1 MKFLFAMVF
10 IATKVFAWGVADDST
25 SKNKASRL
33 VQFNFF
39 VDAKVTATGQA
50 DIHNGNEMAAR
61 PEALRNAM
69 SEAIRKK
76 MHDIMPNSS
85 ALAEHETALADNI
98 YAQYEDYID
107 THKVTGE
114 GKAPNAEIYR
124 MTISATLKIDQLAF
138 DLWKLMIRNIVGIPR
153 VMLLIQE
160 TSTASGERD
169 TLAESSAAAALEEVF
184 VDMGFVVADAKIAQE
199 LRALEMKRMQT
210 KLRKTGKFFMDDL
223 IENPALAEEILKS
236 VRNRNTQYLVLGN
249 VVMESQKS
257 SESKFVSHAL
267 AKFVICDAFTA
278 QIVASTQKYA
288 ISGAD
293 ITAAGADVQAASR
306 CGKAVKEKILLQFI
320 SNWVDRQT
328 HGEPY
333 SIAVYNVD
341 DYWEQGQKFETA
353 LNGIAGITHS
363 QKPAWDGDLKRLE
376 YNVRFKNEKNL
387 NLVTAIFTAVKK
399 MPGFERLKLQEQSG
413 NKVVFMFK

>member
-1 MKFLFAMVF
+1 MKFLFAAVLF
-10 IATKVFAWGVADDST
+10 ATKVLAWGTANDST
-25 SKNKASRL
+25 SQNQARNIVS
-33 VQFNFF
+33 FNFF
-39 VDAKVTATGQA
+39 VDPAVRATGQA
-50 DIHNGNEMAAR
+50 EIHNGNEMAAR
-61 PEALRNAM
+61 PEALRHALR
-69 SEAIRKK
+69 EAIRQK
-76 MHDIMPNSS
+76 MHNIMTTP
-85 ALAEHETALADNI
+85 AAVAEHETALADNI
-98 YAQYEDYID
+98 YSKYEDYVV
-107 THKVTGE
+107 THEVKSE
-114 GKAPNAEIYR
+114 GKVPTAEVYR
-124 MTISATLKIDQLAF
+124 LEISATLKIDQLAF
-138 DLWKLMIRNIVGIPR
+138 DLWKLLIRNIVGIPR

-160 TSTASGERD
+160 TSTASGARD

-184 VDMGFVVADAKIAQE
+184 VDMGFAVEHAKLGQE

-210 KLRKTGKFFMDDL
+210 KLKKTGKFFMDDL
-223 IENPALAEEILKS
+223 IENPGLAEDILKS
-236 VRNRNTQYLVLGN
+236 VRSRNAQYLVLGN

-267 AKFVICDAFTA
+267 AKFVVCDAFTA
-278 QIVASTQKYA
+278 QTVAATQKYA

-333 SIAVYNVD
+333 NIAVYNVD

-363 QKPAWDGDLKRLE
+363 QKPGWDGDLKRLE

-387 NLVTAIFTAVKK
+387 NLVPAIFTALKK
-399 MPGFERLKLQEQSG
+399 TPGFERLKLQEQSG
-413 NKVVFMFK
+413 NKIVFMFK